1 MAETSKELFGRVVLG
16 LIFVALGLVVI
27 FVGPVMDNFWVMFI
41 WVPGLLME
49 FGGFK
54 KKQEGLLVPG
64 GILLMVALTL
74 TLDVLYKGFINSG
87 GWALF
92 VLAPAVGLFQL
103 YLFTGRK
110 NTGLLVPVSI
120 LTAVAVVFSITSFT
134 DLGGTFLIG
143 LVLIIAGAAMMIS
156 QVIRRGKKKEREDL

>member
-1 MAETSKELFGRVVLG
+1 MAENGRELFGRVILG
-16 LIFVALGLVVI
+16 LIFVALGLMVI
-27 FVGPVMDNFWVMFI
+27 FVEPVMDNFWVMFI
-41 WVPGLLME
+41 WIPGLIME

-74 TLDVLYKGFINSG
+74 TLDVLNKGFISSG
-87 GWALF
+87 GWTLF

-110 NTGLLVPVSI
+110 NTGLLVPVTI
-120 LTAVAVVFSITSFT
+120 LTAIAVVFAVTSFT
-134 DLGGTFLIG
+134 DLGGTFVIG
-143 LVLIIAGAAMMIS
+143 FVLIIAGAAMMIS
-156 QVIRRGKKKEREDL
+156 QVTRRGKKKDREDL